1 MGVAFSSPR
10 TYLLFLFVSGVN
22 LLIDLSTYSYFIL
35 FMKNLTQTLRIL
47 IKEKG
52 VINDVDQLIPDVLIY
67 YEKYKFAIGDKM
79 SNENK
84 LKKNNKYSNL
94 KDIEKIDRID
104 INSEISLRD
113 DDNQE
118 IKIRDEEKKMLIK
131 Y

>member
-22 LLIDLSTYSYFIL
+22 LLIDLSTSSYFIL

-84 LKKNNKYSNL
+84 LKNNKYSNL

>member
-1 MGVAFSSPR
+1 
-10 TYLLFLFVSGVN
+10 
-22 LLIDLSTYSYFIL
+22 
-35 FMKNLTQTLRIL
+35 MKNLTQTLRIL

-84 LKKNNKYSNL
+84 LKNNKYSNL

>member
-84 LKKNNKYSNL
+84 LKNNKYSNL